1 MTAAI
6 AHGTAPFPVGQVQGS
21 QFTAL
26 DAILGEEFQGT
37 KGKVY
42 RLVKADAT
50 VASPA
55 KRCFKRASAGS
66 DTVTLT
72 TAATESVCGV
82 AVADQVA
89 LTAGDYFFV
98 QVAGEVSLIEKS
110 GETVASADY
119 MLPEANGE
127 VKPSGSTTSTTFS
140 VLFPALCHTESSGAV
155 TAYLVYKLWGL

>member
-1 MTAAI
+1 MTAAAI
-6 AHGTAPFPVGQVQGS
+6 AHGTVPFPVGEVHS
-21 QFTAL
+21 SDFTAL
-26 DAILGEEFQGT
+26 EAILGEEFQGT

-72 TAATESVCGV
+72 TGAGVSVCGV

-89 LTAGDYFFV
+89 LTAGDYFFL

-110 GETVASADY
+110 GETVAATNHL
-119 MLPEANGE
+119 LPEANGE
-127 VKPSGSTTSTTFS
+127 VKPSSTPAAVSP
-140 VLFPALCHTESSGAV
+140 LFPAVCHTESSGAV
-155 TAYLVYKLWGL
+155 SAYIVYKLWGIS